1 MINIKLTAPVFKK
14 NEFSSL
20 ERKTDIQIAGDFN
33 TFSEGY
39 NFLKKEINVFLQQ
52 QQAENTLLLRHDE
65 LQEDIASKEKKLQ
78 RINKSIELAREQL
91 NRLANFLERLGID
104 PNAYSLTIADKP
116 VESSVSVDAEVVDPI
131 PFNLSANEA
140 DEDSAG
146 EF

>member
-14 NEFSSL
+14 NGFGCL
-20 ERKTDIQIAGDFN
+20 EHKTDIQIAGDFN

-39 NFLKKEINVFLQQ
+39 NILKKEVDEFLQQ
-52 QQAENTLLLRHDE
+52 QQAEHTLLLRHDE
-65 LQEDIASKEKKLQ
+65 LQEDIASKEKTLQ

-91 NRLANFLERLGID
+91 NRLANFLERLGIN

-116 VESSVSVDAEVVDPI
+116 IESSASVDAEVVDPI
-131 PFNLSANEA
+131 PFNLS
-140 DEDSAG
+140 DEDDGESGG